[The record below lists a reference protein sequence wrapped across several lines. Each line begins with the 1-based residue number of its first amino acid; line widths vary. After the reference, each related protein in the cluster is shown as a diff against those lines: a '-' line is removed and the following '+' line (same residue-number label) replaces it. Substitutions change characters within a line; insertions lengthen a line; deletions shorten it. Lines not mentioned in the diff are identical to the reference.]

1 MSKQTE
7 KIETENLCP
16 TNVFPSKKSQS
27 RSLYSKESDL
37 WGPFYPKKNTTTFN
51 QESSI
56 SDSRVNIPW
65 KKFTE
70 ETLHSQTENNHYS
83 LKVYEN
89 DANTNFYIPFKPASQ
104 SPKNRKFADFGFWKN
119 PLHCFKNK
127 KTEEE
132 EEEEEED
139 SMAPYFSIPDE
150 L

>member
-1 MSKQTE
+1 MSKQKE
-7 KIETENLCP
+7 KIEMENLCP
-16 TNVFPSKKSQS
+16 TNVFPSKKIQS
-27 RSLYSKESDL
+27 SSLCSKESDL
-37 WGPFYPKKNTTTFN
+37 RGPFYPKKNTTTLN
-51 QESSI
+51 QKSSI
-56 SDSRVNIPW
+56 SDFMVNIPW

-70 ETLHSQTENNHYS
+70 ETSCSETETNHYS

-127 KTEEE
+127 KTEG
-132 EEEEEED
+132 EEEED
-139 SMAPYFSIPDE
+139 SMATYFSIPDE

>member
-7 KIETENLCP
+7 KIEMENLCP

-37 WGPFYPKKNTTTFN
+37 WGPFYPKKNTTTSN

-56 SDSRVNIPW
+56 SDFTVNIPW
-65 KKFTE
+65 KRFTE
-70 ETLHSQTENNHYS
+70 ETSCSETESNHYFS
-83 LKVYEN
+83 KVYEN
-89 DANTNFYIPFKPASQ
+89 DSNTNFYIPLKTGNQ
-104 SPKNRKFADFGFWKN
+104 SPKNRKFADFEFWKN

-132 EEEEEED
+132 EEEEKD